1 MTKEHV
7 IVIGAGPA
15 GLSAGYE
22 LVNRGLRPVIIEK
35 DNKVG
40 GIARTET
47 YNGYHFDIG
56 GHRFFTKNKKIYQ
69 LWEEMLGE
77 KFLKVSRL
85 SRIYYQDRFFNYPL
99 QLSNAIFNLG
109 PVQSLLILSSY
120 IKMQI
125 RPHLE
130 EETFEQWVSNR
141 FGQRL
146 YDTFFKAYTE
156 KVWGIPC
163 RQIRAEW
170 AAQRIKGLSLMSAVT
185 NALLGNH
192 EAKTL
197 ISEFRYPERGPGM
210 MWQRFQD
217 KVESHGGEIRF
228 DCETI
233 SLSHVNG
240 AIESVTCLHE
250 GDTTVTHVDHLIS
263 SIPITRLIA
272 LLDPKV
278 PDEVLAAAGNLS
290 YRSFIIVVLI
300 VDRKELFP
308 DQWIYIHSSDVRV
321 GRIQNFKNWSAAMVP
336 ELEKTSVGMEY
347 FCNEGDEIWSM
358 SDSDLKDMATQEL
371 SRLDLASADDVI
383 DSYVV
388 RQPMAYPIYD
398 QEYEKNLGVIK
409 DFLGPIEN
417 LQTIGRNGL
426 HRYNNMD
433 HSMLTGML
441 AAENICSTQINVNL
455 WEVNEDPKYLEE
467 DDQGVVYEKVI
478 SRTFARMDKLA
489 FASSV
494 GCVFCLFIF
503 YVTLWPFILSAD
515 IIGPK
520 LPLIAQYFIGYS
532 VSVKGAFIACAHS
545 FVWGFVFGWLFAYLR
560 NLLLG
565 LFIFWV
571 KKKTE
576 LITLK
581 DFFDHL

>member
-1 MTKEHV
+1 
-7 IVIGAGPA
+7 
-15 GLSAGYE
+15 
-22 LVNRGLRPVIIEK
+22 
-35 DNKVG
+35 
-40 GIARTET
+40 
-47 YNGYHFDIG
+47 
-56 GHRFFTKNKKIYQ
+56 
-69 LWEEMLGE
+69 
-77 KFLKVSRL
+77 
-85 SRIYYQDRFFNYPL
+85 
-99 QLSNAIFNLG
+99 
-109 PVQSLLILSSY
+109 
-120 IKMQI
+120 
-125 RPHLE
+125 
-130 EETFEQWVSNR
+130 
-141 FGQRL
+141 
-146 YDTFFKAYTE
+146 
-156 KVWGIPC
+156 
-163 RQIRAEW
+163 
-170 AAQRIKGLSLMSAVT
+170 
-185 NALLGNH
+185 
-192 EAKTL
+192 
-197 ISEFRYPERGPGM
+197 
-210 MWQRFQD
+210 
-217 KVESHGGEIRF
+217 
-228 DCETI
+228 
-233 SLSHVNG
+233 
-240 AIESVTCLHE
+240 
-250 GDTTVTHVDHLIS
+250 
-263 SIPITRLIA
+263 
-272 LLDPKV
+272 
-278 PDEVLAAAGNLS
+278 
-290 YRSFIIVVLI
+290 
-300 VDRKELFP
+300 
-308 DQWIYIHSSDVRV
+308 
-321 GRIQNFKNWSAAMVP
+321 MVP

-515 IIGPK
+515 IIGAK

-532 VSVKGAFIACAHS
+532 VSVKGAFIAGAHS

-571 KKKTE
+571 KKKAE